1 MAIYSDH
8 LAGIQSP
15 NECQR
20 MKCQRMK
27 QNEMHL
33 ELIMGAGYYDCTHY
47 EKGRVATSEVGTS
60 MFEFGEVSHVLI
72 SDYGLA
78 THRA

>member
-1 MAIYSDH
+1 
-8 LAGIQSP
+8 
-15 NECQR
+15 
-20 MKCQRMK
+20 MK